1 MVVYGWGK
9 ILCDGVVIYMVGV
22 GGDWGRVLVCHSGLA
37 APTLEIVPAWLRL
50 LIGESGSWC
59 FHGTLDP

>member
-1 MVVYGWGK
+1 MVVYGRGK
-9 ILCDGVVIYMVGV
+9 VLCEGVGISLVGV
-22 GGDWGRVLVCHSGLA
+22 GGGCGGVLVCYSCIA